1 MDRPPLPQDVWD
13 TIPPA
18 TQAAVLVLALS
29 LEQRIADLEER
40 VNKNSTNSSKGPKN
54 NNRYTL
60 VVLWLI
66 E

>member
-1 MDRPPLPQDVWD
+1 M
-13 TIPPA
+13 IA
-18 TQAAVLVLALS
+18 TARRIITKALAK
-29 LEQRIADLEER
+29 A
-40 VNKNSTNSSKGPKN
+40 KAKAKGPKN

>member
-1 MDRPPLPQDVWD
+1 MPNRRMA
-13 TIPPA
+13 IM
-18 TQAAVLVLALS
+18 
-29 LEQRIADLEER
+29 
-40 VNKNSTNSSKGPKN
+40 STTVIHYNKGPKN